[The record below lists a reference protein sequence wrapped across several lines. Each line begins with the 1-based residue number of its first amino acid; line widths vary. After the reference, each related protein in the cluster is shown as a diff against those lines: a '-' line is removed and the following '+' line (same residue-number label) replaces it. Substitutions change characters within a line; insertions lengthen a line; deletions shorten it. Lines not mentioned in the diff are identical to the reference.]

1 MCLLA
6 NSVNPKSAKDEQK
19 TTALSTALA
28 KSIIIF
34 SIECVFTIRCRHFK
48 GATISTLTLKI
59 IAKNAIIRL

>member
-19 TTALSTALA
+19 TTTLSTALA

-34 SIECVFTIRCRHFK
+34 SIECVFHNK
-48 GATISTLTLKI
+48 VSTLSKCYYFDFNTE
-59 IAKNAIIRL
+59 NNR